1 VLLARYLLGMILAS
15 TFSAAY
21 LLVPRY
27 ILSAALAVLLRYPDM
42 RSSLAYVLLIFVLML
57 VPPALSRWAL
67 RAASPMLD
75 YFDFESVHMT
85 EEDVDEDDDENDDEN
100 ENENDDGKK
109 TRKRKRKR
117 KRGRILAAQ
126 PHGVLTY
133 VAMCEAIANPE
144 SSVNTPTAVASILL
158 ITPIMRNLMGIFNL
172 VDASGPSLR
181 RHLMSGGGGGGGGGD
196 GDGDGD
202 GDDVGDDGG
211 SCLLYVGGIA
221 ELFKSCTIEERLY
234 LKGGRKGFIK
244 LALQTDSD
252 VVPVYLFG
260 NTSVLS
266 VLRRGPLADF
276 SRRFG
281 VSLRENSTCRY
292 RGTRR

>member
-1 VLLARYLLGMILAS
+1 MHLLLCIG
-15 TFSAAY
+15 
-21 LLVPRY
+21 
-27 ILSAALAVLLRYPDM
+27 ALAVLFRYPDA
-42 RSSLAYVLLIFVLML
+42 RSSLVYGLPIFVSML
-57 VPPALSRWAL
+57 VPPASSRWAL

-85 EEDVDEDDDENDDEN
+85 EEDDDENDDDENDDEN
-100 ENENDDGKK
+100 DDDGKK
-109 TRKRKRKR
+109 TTKRRKRKRKR

-144 SSVNTPTAVASILL
+144 SSENTPTAVASILL
-158 ITPIMRNLMGIFNL
+158 RTPILRNLMGIFNL

-181 RHLMSGGGGGGGGGD
+181 RHLMSGGGGVGGGGGD

-202 GDDVGDDGG
+202 DVDVGDDGG

-234 LKGGRKGFIK
+234 LKGRKGFIK

-281 VSLRENSTCRY
+281 LSLTYFWGKFYLPIPRDEKV
-292 RGTRR
+292 RRDDPPKR